1 MDPPCKQD
9 AEESASSS
17 LPDELIEDIFARM
30 PAKSAQRCRCLS
42 RAWAATL
49 SSRSFVDRH
58 LLLANR
64 RGSPRLFI
72 LPELGTDTDTT
83 MHGWSPGRPMVVLR
97 REERLRG
104 AVSVTTQC
112 RGLVV
117 LKSTGLVDVCFHGDS
132 SCNPDYYVCNPS
144 TGQMTTL
151 PRGKEAFGLF
161 PHNHDVLGIGY
172 DASIQKHKVVRLYC
186 RGLLPPACEVYV
198 LNSSSGH
205 WRPPFGAADR
215 ALPPGFARSICT
227 DQSVFAQGHL
237 YWTAQP
243 HRKSNSQRI
252 IISFSISDEV
262 FEILPPPPMD
272 MFPCRITELDGCLCV
287 FNNTDKYKHSYDIWV
302 LRDHRA
308 GTWDLHCRIALD
320 MAPLADTQ
328 LIRSQE
334 VIPLGSVDDGSGILL
349 RSDPHSV
356 WKENLE
362 AHRLHVYRPVTGD
375 VEDLLG
381 DDSVTTHHTMARGV
395 AVPYV
400 ESLESTGLSDTKRQ
414 S

>member
-1 MDPPCKQD
+1 
-9 AEESASSS
+9 
-17 LPDELIEDIFARM
+17 
-30 PAKSAQRCRCLS
+30 
-42 RAWAATL
+42 
-49 SSRSFVDRH
+49 
-58 LLLANR
+58 
-64 RGSPRLFI
+64 
-72 LPELGTDTDTT
+72 
-83 MHGWSPGRPMVVLR
+83 MVVLR
-97 REERLRG
+97 RDERLRNV
-104 AVSVTTQC
+104 VSVTTQC

-117 LKSTGLVDVCFHGDS
+117 LKSRSGLVQYSFDRDS

-172 DASIQKHKVVRLYC
+172 DASIQKHKLVRLYC
-186 RGLLPPACEVYV
+186 RGLLPPACEIYV

-215 ALPPGFARSICT
+215 ALPPGFVRSTICA

-237 YWTAQP
+237 YWAAQP
-243 HRKSNSQRI
+243 HRKFNSERI

-287 FNNTDKYKHSYDIWV
+287 FNNTNEYNHSYDIWV

-328 LIRSQE
+328 LIHSQA
-334 VIPLGSVDDGSGILL
+334 VFPLGSVDDGTGILL
-349 RSDPHSV
+349 RPYPQ
-356 WKENLE
+356 NME

-381 DDSVTTHHTMARGV
+381 DDSAITHHTIARRV
-395 AVPYV
+395 AVPYE
-400 ESLESTGLSDTKRQ
+400 ESLESTALSDTKRR